1 MIKKCGIFL
10 HNKTQHGGMLVE
22 LLMSVAIVAVVLPFL
37 FKYQQD
43 SVVRA
48 ENIAVARKMQEIQSA
63 LERYIVA
70 NRDALLIVAGKNISR
85 VNIGDLAEYGVPE
98 KLIEE
103 DGDKYQLRVLKSS
116 DATGQATLQGIVVMS
131 DESISPLRTRQIMS
145 IGGDNMGF
153 VEGTHAY
160 GTFGAW
166 HTDTMDIGINVPDGI
181 ITTTSVSRD
190 NALYLWRVPSDNA
203 DDSKMLTPL
212 NLGSHDLIN
221 TKYFNASFAQFDE
234 VLKSIAVAADKVV
247 FANRTTIDSALET
260 QSATCVG
267 NLSADAKN
275 MEIAGTL
282 TLSGVGKF
290 STFTTKDLWT
300 NTLSL
305 SGLSMNEKNKT
316 SILDVNQNLDMTGGR
331 INSIYTIVN
340 FSGSITPRLV
350 VRDKI
355 VDSIDSAYYWDV
367 KNKTANLY
375 DLYLPELSR
384 MATLVAKKEV
394 DKSTIS
400 GRTFSSVAA
409 NQNATV
415 ADYLNVIH
423 EIQNKVRAKYTLLK
437 LE

>member
-1 MIKKCGIFL
+1 MTKKYGIFSVA
-10 HNKTQHGGMLVE
+10 NKQHGGMLIE

-43 SVVRA
+43 SIVRA
-48 ENIAVARKMQEIQSA
+48 ENIAVARQMQEIQNA

-70 NRDALLIVAGKNISR
+70 NRETLLTVAGKNIAR
-85 VNIGDLAEYGVPE
+85 VNIADLAEYGAPE
-98 KLIEE
+98 SIIEKN
-103 DGDKYQLRVLKSS
+103 GDKYQLRVLKSS

-131 DESISPLRTRQIMS
+131 DETITPLRTRQIMS
-145 IGGDNMGF
+145 VGGDNMGF

-190 NALYLWRVPSDNA
+190 NAQYLWRVPSDNT
-203 DDSKMLTPL
+203 DDAKMLAPL
-212 NLGSHDLIN
+212 NLGGHDLVN
-221 TKYFNASFAQFDE
+221 TKYFDASFAQFDE
-234 VLKSIAVAADKVV
+234 TLKSITIVADKVV

-260 QSATCVG
+260 QNATCVG

-282 TLSGVGKF
+282 TMSGLGKF
-290 STFTTKDLWT
+290 SNFTVNDLWT

-305 SGLSMNEKNKT
+305 SGLSMNEKNKA

-331 INSIYTIVN
+331 ISSIYTTVG

-350 VRDKI
+350 VREKI
-355 VDSIDSAYYWDV
+355 IDSIDSSYYWDV
-367 KNKTANLY
+367 QNKTAKLY
-375 DLYLPELSR
+375 DLSLPELSR
-384 MATLVAKKEV
+384 MATLVVVKEA
-394 DKSTIS
+394 DKSTIA
-400 GRTFSSVAA
+400 GRTFSSIAA
-409 NQNATV
+409 NKNATV
-415 ADYLNVIH
+415 ADYLNAIS
-423 EIQNKVRAKYTLLK
+423 EIQKKVRAKYSLLK

>member
-1 MIKKCGIFL
+1 MIRKSGIFSQ
-10 HNKTQHGGMLVE
+10 HNKQHGGMLVE

-43 SVVRA
+43 SIVRA
-48 ENIAVARKMQEIQSA
+48 ENIAVARKMQEVQNA

-70 NRDALLIVAGKNISR
+70 NRDDLLMVAGKNISR
-85 VNIGDLAEYGVPE
+85 VNIADLVEYGVPE
-98 KLIEE
+98 NIVEE
-103 DGDKYQLRVLKSS
+103 EADKYQLRVVKSS

-131 DESISPLRTRQIMS
+131 DETINSLRTRQIMS
-145 IGGDNMGF
+145 VGGDNMGF

-160 GTFGAW
+160 VTFGAW
-166 HTDTMDIGINVPDGI
+166 HTDTMDIGISVPDGI
-181 ITTTSVSRD
+181 ISTTSVSRD
-190 NALYLWRVPSDNA
+190 NALYLWREPSDNA
-203 DDSKMLTPL
+203 DDAKMLTPL
-212 NLGSHDLIN
+212 NLGGHDLLN
-221 TKYFNASFAQFDE
+221 TKYFDASAAQFDE
-234 VLKSIAVAADKVV
+234 TLNSITMVADKVV

-282 TLSGVGKF
+282 TMSGVGKF
-290 STFTTKDLWT
+290 SSFTVGDLWT

-305 SGLSMNEKNKT
+305 SGLSMSEKSKA

-331 INSIYTIVN
+331 INSIYVTVG

-350 VRDKI
+350 VREKI
-355 VDSIDSAYYWDV
+355 VDSIDAAYYWDV
-367 KNKTANLY
+367 QNKTANFY
-375 DLYLPELSR
+375 DLSLPELSR
-384 MATLVAKKEV
+384 MATLVSVKEA
-394 DKSTIS
+394 DKSTVA

-409 NQNATV
+409 NKNATV
-415 ADYLNVIH
+415 ADYLNAIT
-423 EIQNKVRAKYTLLK
+423 EIQKKIRAKYSLLK